1 LKSFAQQNTNL
12 NPPTLTK
19 LRLIII
25 LRKSLKRKN
34 ILEILF
40 GIELSVTSII
50 VASLTICTFLNQAEA
65 EEEHEYPK

>member
-25 LRKSLKRKN
+25 LKKEPKKKN

-40 GIELSVTSII
+40 GIELSVT
-50 VASLTICTFLNQAEA
+50 VL
-65 EEEHEYPK
+65 